1 MNLGQ
6 PERVYMFGLGV
17 PILAIIVALTTYV
30 QSKVTMPASTNPG
43 DQGAMMN
50 KMMALYMPLLLGY
63 FALTFASGLSIYF
76 ITGNLIGIA
85 QYALLGKV
93 NWRAVIPGYKPETT
107 ALGEEQMNE
116 RTTLEKIAPTVDEAV
131 AEGLSELGL
140 GAEAVDVEVLD
151 NGSRGLFG
159 VGSRQ
164 ARVRLTVKSTG
175 FRTWGWR
182 GKNLGGARK
191 CRSPDLSKSGSE
203 EISEAAFNVLDDNLL
218 FVSRQTVAELL
229 EKMKIPAHVEVRY
242 GDLDEEGQRP
252 VLVDVEG
259 DDLGVLIGRRA
270 EILNALQYI
279 TNLIVSKQVERWVQV
294 VIDVQGYRARHE
306 RQLRQMA
313 QRMADQAMKA
323 GRRQVLEPMSASDRR
338 IIHLE
343 FRDHPSVTTQSVG
356 EEPTRKVTIVPK
368 E

>member
-1 MNLGQ
+1 
-6 PERVYMFGLGV
+6 
-17 PILAIIVALTTYV
+17 
-30 QSKVTMPASTNPG
+30 
-43 DQGAMMN
+43 
-50 KMMALYMPLLLGY
+50 
-63 FALTFASGLSIYF
+63 
-76 ITGNLIGIA
+76 
-85 QYALLGKV
+85 
-93 NWRAVIPGYKPETT
+93 
-107 ALGEEQMNE
+107 MNE

-131 AEGLSELGL
+131 TEGLSELGL
-140 GAEAVDVEVLD
+140 GADAVDVEVLD

-164 ARVRLTVKSTG
+164 ARVRLTVKTPSSG
-175 FRTWGWR
+175 
-182 GKNLGGARK
+182 LDGAAEK
-191 CRSPDLSKSGSE
+191 PIVPQAKATLASPDSGSE
-203 EISEAAFNVLDDNLL
+203 EISEDAFDVLDDNLL

-252 VLVDVEG
+252 VLVDVQG

-270 EILNALQYI
+270 EILNALQYV

-294 VIDVQGYRARHE
+294 VIDVQGYRVRHE
-306 RQLRQMA
+306 HQLRQMA

-323 GRRQVLEPMSASDRR
+323 GRPQVLEPMSASDRR

-343 FRDHPSVTTQSVG
+343 LRDHPSVTTQSVG

>member
-1 MNLGQ
+1 
-6 PERVYMFGLGV
+6 
-17 PILAIIVALTTYV
+17 
-30 QSKVTMPASTNPG
+30 
-43 DQGAMMN
+43 
-50 KMMALYMPLLLGY
+50 
-63 FALTFASGLSIYF
+63 
-76 ITGNLIGIA
+76 
-85 QYALLGKV
+85 
-93 NWRAVIPGYKPETT
+93 
-107 ALGEEQMNE
+107 MNE

-131 AEGLSELGL
+131 AEGLSELGV
-140 GAEAVDVEVLD
+140 GAEAVDVEILD

-164 ARVRLTVKSTG
+164 ARVRLTVKLT
-175 FRTWGWR
+175 
-182 GKNLGGARK
+182 AP
-191 CRSPDLSKSGSE
+191 RSESGVEQNMTPPVKTAPAPDETASE
-203 EISEAAFNVLDDNLL
+203 EISEEAFDVLDDNLL

-229 EKMKIPAHVEVRY
+229 EKMKIPAKVEVRY
-242 GDLDEEGQRP
+242 GDLDDEGQRP
-252 VLVDVEG
+252 VLVDVQG

-343 FRDHPSVTTQSVG
+343 LRDHPSVTTQSVG

>member
-1 MNLGQ
+1 
-6 PERVYMFGLGV
+6 
-17 PILAIIVALTTYV
+17 
-30 QSKVTMPASTNPG
+30 
-43 DQGAMMN
+43 
-50 KMMALYMPLLLGY
+50 
-63 FALTFASGLSIYF
+63 
-76 ITGNLIGIA
+76 
-85 QYALLGKV
+85 
-93 NWRAVIPGYKPETT
+93 
-107 ALGEEQMNE
+107 MNE
-116 RTTLEKIAPTVDEAV
+116 RTTLEKIAPTVDDAV
-131 AEGLSELGL
+131 TEGLTELGL
-140 GAEAVDVEVLD
+140 GADAVDIEVLD

-164 ARVRLTVKSTG
+164 ARVRLTVKTPGSG
-175 FRTWGWR
+175 PEA
-182 GKNLGGARK
+182 GAEK
-191 CRSPDLSKSGSE
+191 PMAVQAKTTPASPDSGSE
-203 EISEAAFNVLDDNLL
+203 EISEEAFAVLDDNLL

-252 VLVDVEG
+252 VLVDVQG

-270 EILNALQYI
+270 EILNALQYV

-294 VIDVQGYRARHE
+294 VIDVQGYRVRHE
-306 RQLRQMA
+306 HQLRQMA

-323 GRRQVLEPMSASDRR
+323 GRPQVLEPMSASDRR

-343 FRDHPSVTTQSVG
+343 LRDHPSVTTQSVG

>member
-1 MNLGQ
+1 
-6 PERVYMFGLGV
+6 
-17 PILAIIVALTTYV
+17 
-30 QSKVTMPASTNPG
+30 
-43 DQGAMMN
+43 
-50 KMMALYMPLLLGY
+50 
-63 FALTFASGLSIYF
+63 
-76 ITGNLIGIA
+76 
-85 QYALLGKV
+85 
-93 NWRAVIPGYKPETT
+93 
-107 ALGEEQMNE
+107 MNE

-131 AEGLSELGL
+131 AEGLTELGL

-151 NGSRGLFG
+151 NGSRGIFG

-164 ARVRLTVKSTG
+164 ARVRLTVKVPNSEVETGAEKPTAAQKKDSRVSTVV
-175 FRTWGWR
+175 
-182 GKNLGGARK
+182 
-191 CRSPDLSKSGSE
+191 GSE
-203 EISEAAFNVLDDNLL
+203 EIPEEAFSVLDDNML

-252 VLVDVEG
+252 VLVDVQG

-270 EILNALQYI
+270 EILNALQYV

-343 FRDHPSVTTQSVG
+343 LRDHPSVITQSVG